1 MEVLAVNWQ
10 ASAKVIA
17 FSTTRNGGVSK
28 TPFNFLNLAFHV
40 EDNPEDVIEN
50 RALLTKRLPKSAFW
64 LSQVHSTKVIVVDAK
79 SEPDML
85 IEADALYTRQTNT
98 PLAIMTADC
107 LPVFICSE
115 FGDEVAVVHA
125 GWRGLLNGVIENTL
139 ACFKATNLMAYLGA
153 AIGPTAFEVG
163 REVRDAFCNKHAEAN
178 SCFKPILN
186 QPNKFLADIYQLARL
201 VLAKNSVTKVSGGEY
216 CTVNQ
221 EDLFFS
227 YRRDGK
233 TGRNAHIIYIA
244 H

>member
-1 MEVLAVNWQ
+1 MKTLAVNWQ
-10 ASAKVIA
+10 APAKVFA

-28 TPFNFLNLAFHV
+28 TPFNSLNLAFHV
-40 EDNPEDVIEN
+40 EDKPEDVIEN
-50 RALLTKRLPKSAFW
+50 RARLTKLLPAPAYW
-64 LSQVHSTKVIVVDAK
+64 LSQVHSNKVVVVDAT
-79 SEPDML
+79 SEIDLL

-115 FGDEVAVVHA
+115 FGDEVAVLHA

-139 ACFKATNLMAYLGA
+139 ACFKATNLMVHLGA

-163 REVRDAFCNKHAEAN
+163 REVRDAFSNKHTEAN
-178 SCFKPILN
+178 SCFEPVAN

-201 VLAKNSVTKVSGGEY
+201 VLAKNNVTKVSGGEY

-233 TGRNAHIIYIA
+233 TGRNAHVIYIEQ
-244 H
+244 